1 MTHLLSSECQS
12 LFEKYL
18 KSINT
23 DYSILLTSKL
33 KSIVSD
39 FDNSDKANLSEE
51 EVDAFRDEIM
61 NIFIWKKTPQ
71 ISLGYKL
78 QEDLKMS
85 LQSLLY
91 INYVNFLYIS
101 GKNHGV

>member
-18 KSINT
+18 KSIKT
-23 DYSILLTSKL
+23 DYSVLLVGKL
-33 KSIVSD
+33 KNIVND

-61 NIFIWKKTPQ
+61 NIFIWKKTSQ

-91 INYVNFLYIS
+91 INYVNFLYIT
-101 GKNHGV
+101 GNNHDI